1 MEGKIF
7 ELIPEAMRRIGAIGK
22 DSVNKQQGFKYRGI
36 DAVYNALNPVM
47 SDLGLFLV
55 PEVLDHRREERE
67 TEKQING
74 QTVKSMLKY
83 SILTMKYT
91 MFAPDGSNVSCVVI
105 GEGMDSGDKASNKAM
120 SIAMKYAA
128 FQLFM
133 IPTEET
139 AVDPDAETFV
149 VTSGAKTPNAPTGF
163 VAGLQ
168 IMDASKRAQADT
180 PQTPFK
186 RSETAQVTK
195 VSTMPQTAPETPANP
210 VLEYL
215 AKEREE
221 LRKARGIS
229 AAENITI
236 WKAQTEALRKAER
249 VPAKPL
255 SEYTQTE
262 AETLVNLMYALFTPT
277 GTEIRPDEG

>member
-91 MFAPDGSNVSCVVI
+91 MFAPDGSNVSCVVV

-149 VTSGAKTPNAPTGF
+149 VTSCAKTPAAPKQAMQEKMPAKGTETPI
-163 VAGLQ
+163 APPAA
-168 IMDASKRAQADT
+168 AS
-180 PQTPFK
+180 
-186 RSETAQVTK
+186 VTK
-195 VSTMPQTAPETPANP
+195 VSTVPQTAPNTPTNP

-215 AKEREE
+215 AREREE

-229 AAENITI
+229 PAENITI
-236 WKAQTEALRKAER
+236 WKKQTEVLRAAGH
-249 VPAKPL
+249 VPTKPL
-255 SEYTQTE
+255 SEFTQDE
-262 AETLVNLMYALFTPT
+262 ASNLVNLMYSMFDPM
-277 GTEIRPDEG
+277 GTEIRTNEG

>member
-7 ELIPEAMRRIGAIGK
+7 ELIPEAMRRVGAIGK
-22 DSVNKQQGFKYRGI
+22 DSYNTQQKFRYRGI

-47 SDLGLFLV
+47 ADLGLFLV

-67 TEKQING
+67 TENNYNG
-74 QTVKSMLKY
+74 QGKKSILKY
-83 SILTMKYT
+83 SILTIKYT
-91 MFAPDGSNVSCVVI
+91 MYAPDGSNVSCVVV

-139 AVDPDAETFV
+139 AVDPDAESFV
-149 VTSGAKTPNAPTGF
+149 VTSGARTPAAP
-163 VAGLQ
+163 
-168 IMDASKRAQADT
+168 KQAKQEKMPAKGTET
-180 PQTPFK
+180 PLAPPAAV
-186 RSETAQVTK
+186 SVTK
-195 VSTMPQTAPETPANP
+195 VSTMPQTAPTTPANP

-262 AETLVNLMYALFTPT
+262 AENLVNLMYALFTPT

>member
-47 SDLGLFLV
+47 SDLGLFIA
-55 PEVLDHRREERE
+55 PEVLDHRREERR
-67 TEKQING
+67 THKVDNNG
-74 QTVKSMLKY
+74 NGYESVLMY
-83 SILTMKYT
+83 SILTIKYT
-91 MFAPDGSNVSCVVI
+91 MFAPDGSSVSCVVI

-120 SIAMKYAA
+120 SIAMKYAC

-149 VTSGAKTPNAPTGF
+149 VTSGAKTPAAPKQARQEKMPVNGTETPI
-163 VAGLQ
+163 APPAA
-168 IMDASKRAQADT
+168 AS
-180 PQTPFK
+180 
-186 RSETAQVTK
+186 VTK
-195 VSTMPQTAPETPANP
+195 VTSVPQTAPVTPANP

-229 AAENITI
+229 TAENITI

-255 SEYTQTE
+255 SEFTQKE

-277 GTEIRPDEG
+277 GTEIRTDEG

>member
-7 ELIPEAMRRIGAIGK
+7 ELIPEAMRRVGAIGK

-74 QTVKSMLKY
+74 QTVKSLLKY
-83 SILTMKYT
+83 SILTMRYT
-91 MFAPDGSNVSCVVI
+91 MYAPDGSNVSCVVV

-149 VTSGAKTPNAPTGF
+149 VTSGAKTPAAPKQAKQEKMHAKGTETPP
-163 VAGLQ
+163 AA
-168 IMDASKRAQADT
+168 AS
-180 PQTPFK
+180 
-186 RSETAQVTK
+186 VTK
-195 VSTMPQTAPETPANP
+195 VSAVPPTAPETPANP

-262 AETLVNLMYALFTPT
+262 AENLVNLMYALFTPT
-277 GTEIRPDEG
+277 GTEIRTDEG